1 MKKASAS
8 GKRKAQKTAPIPSK
22 PRLPRALASPKLK
35 QKSKHVFLFQG
46 GSAVDRMQ
54 TASLLADRLSLK
66 LYRIDIR
73 PFICRFIGETEKNL
87 AKVFDH
93 VSNHDTMLYFDEAD
107 CLFGK
112 RSDSDNGQA
121 PYVNGW
127 VDYLNKRLK
136 EFPGSVVVATNSN
149 SKTSRIS
156 SRLKPVVAHIH

>member
-1 MKKASAS
+1 MN
-8 GKRKAQKTAPIPSK
+8 
-22 PRLPRALASPKLK
+22 
-35 QKSKHVFLFQG
+35 
-46 GSAVDRMQ
+46 RMQ

-73 PFICRFIGETEKNL
+73 PFISRFIGETEKNL
-87 AKVFDH
+87 DKVFNH
-93 VSNHDTMLYFDEAD
+93 VVDDDTMLYFDEAD

-112 RSDSDNGQA
+112 HSDNGNRQA

-149 SKTSRIS
+149 SKTTCIS